1 MESMPATAPTLPP
14 KPPAD
19 AATVLLLRL
28 GAQGSL
34 EIFLCRRSTK
44 STFMGGVYVF
54 PGGRVDAA
62 DAGPALRVATR
73 GRDADACAAML
84 GLSADR
90 AVAHW
95 IAAIRETLEEAGV
108 WLGDPATVATAA
120 MCLELT
126 ATKDDGAAFA
136 SMVTRYG
143 LRFDLS
149 RLRYFAHW
157 VTPTVE
163 PKRFSARFFIAELPA
178 DEAAVIDGQEIID
191 GKWLTPADA
200 IARYQAREFDL
211 APPTFHSLMVLAAAT
226 DIPAALALAA
236 DAPVVLHTP
245 EAVFEGGRLSLVL
258 AGDVAHPSTPGGEL
272 RRFTLID
279 GCWNYEGAL

>member
-1 MESMPATAPTLPP
+1 MESTTTTASPPAA

-19 AATVLLLRL
+19 AATVLLLRN
-28 GAQGSL
+28 APSGSF
-34 EIFLCRRSTK
+34 EVFLCRRSTK

-62 DAGPALRVATR
+62 DAGPALQAAAR
-73 GRDADACAAML
+73 GREAEACGAML
-84 GLSADR
+84 GLPADR

-108 WLGDPATVATAA
+108 WLGDPSPVATTAMCQALMATRDDATAFAA
-120 MCLELT
+120 MVE
-126 ATKDDGAAFA
+126 
-136 SMVTRYG
+136 RHG

-163 PKRFSARFFIAELPA
+163 PKRFSARFFIAALPA
-178 DEAAVIDGQEIID
+178 DEAAVIDGHEIID
-191 GKWLTPADA
+191 GKWLTPSDA
-200 IARYQAREFDL
+200 IARYKAREFDL
-211 APPTFHSLMVLAAAT
+211 APPTLHSLMVLAAAT
-226 DIPAALALAA
+226 DIQAALTLAT
-236 DAPVVLHTP
+236 DAPVSTHAP
-245 EAVFEGGRLSLVL
+245 EAVFEGSRLSLVL
-258 AGDVAHPSTPGGEL
+258 AGDAAHPHSPGPER

-279 GCWNYEGAL
+279 GCWNYEGPL